1 MSDTLPQSESLIAW
15 LPKRS
20 ELLDVQGRPL
30 TQSLFL
36 EVGYNEMAVYT
47 LKDIDWEWKGKIYP
61 SMKRLYLIEEDP
73 TEYTFA
79 NKYLLGWNHWQRLCN
94 NKLTRKHIDEWRDE
108 LEMKLRS
115 RAVQEMMAMA
125 RKGNAGASKWLADK
139 GWAKRG
145 AGRPTTAEVDREV
158 KLKSVIDTE
167 YDTDVIRLRA
177 G

>member
-1 MSDTLPQSESLIAW
+1 MSQPSEHLIPW

-20 ELLDVQGRPL
+20 ELQDTQGRPL

-36 EVGYNEMAVYT
+36 EVGYNEMAVFT

-73 TEYTFA
+73 TEYAFA

-94 NKLTRKHIDEWRDE
+94 NKLTRKHIDEWRYE

-115 RAVQEMMAMA
+115 RAVKEMMAMA

-139 GWAKRG
+139 GWEKRG
-145 AGRPTTAEVDREV
+145 AGRPTTLEVDREV
-158 KLKSVIDTE
+158 KLHAVVNEE
-167 YDTDVIRLRA
+167 YNQDVVRLKT
-177 G
+177 GS